1 MTAPNKTTQAK
12 PAAKKAESLIH
23 GAKAKAAGKLEAYE
37 EKVRESPE
45 KAVLI
50 ATAAGY
56 CLHILPVLPILAV
69 PVRLAAFL
77 AKPAL
82 FALGVV
88 KLCEIAKSRTKR

>member
-1 MTAPNKTTQAK
+1 MNDAPDTTHDEK
-12 PAAKKAESLIH
+12 ETLLREV
-23 GAKAKAAGKLEAYE
+23 KAKATDKLEAYE
-37 EKVRESPE
+37 NKIRESPE
-45 KAVLI
+45 KAMLI
-50 ATAAGY
+50 AAAAGY

-88 KLCEIAKSRTKR
+88 KLCEIAKDQVKR

>member
-1 MTAPNKTTQAK
+1 MAFAPWM
-12 PAAKKAESLIH
+12 
-23 GAKAKAAGKLEAYE
+23 
-37 EKVRESPE
+37 RESPE